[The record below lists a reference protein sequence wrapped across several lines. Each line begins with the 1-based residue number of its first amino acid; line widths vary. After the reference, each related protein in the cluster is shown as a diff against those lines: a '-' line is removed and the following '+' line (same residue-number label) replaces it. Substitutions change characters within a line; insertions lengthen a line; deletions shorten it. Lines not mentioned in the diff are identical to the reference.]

1 MADVEWHPLPAL
13 WPEPA
18 VWTDVGGSL
27 VFHVERCASNGD
39 QRGAKARN
47 SRTMWSPKALP
58 AHPRWQGQP
67 HSSKQKRSP
76 QNEAHRHPAGPGE
89 VHPCP
94 ARSVT
99 FLSVIYK
106 ILTHNRAYGKFGS
119 PRKRASRARPL
130 RIPPGA
136 SSAEARGVIR

>member
-1 MADVEWHPLPAL
+1 M
-13 WPEPA
+13 
-18 VWTDVGGSL
+18 
-27 VFHVERCASNGD
+27 FHVERCASNGD

-76 QNEAHRHPAGPGE
+76 QNEVHRQDPGS

-99 FLSVIYK
+99 FLSVIYT
-106 ILTHNRAYGKFGS
+106 ILTHNPFSGESGVIETFAPAIDYPQFVGVG
-119 PRKRASRARPL
+119 SRA
-130 RIPPGA
+130 
-136 SSAEARGVIR
+136 VNDFVW